1 MEFTDT
7 GIGIDPAIQDRIF
20 EPFYQGDAD
29 VRRRPEGL
37 GLGLAISRS
46 IAEAHGGRL
55 SLQSPGPGQGSTFRL
70 ELATVPAE
78 ATTSP
83 EPITPPSIPPGRS
96 GLNVLLV
103 EDNQETLRYLTLML
117 KKRNYNVVPV
127 DRVSAALA
135 AAGEAQFDLL
145 ISDIELP
152 DGTGLEL
159 IHGLGG
165 GRTLP
170 GIAISG
176 FGSEEDLQQSA
187 GAGFAEHLTK
197 PIDLNRLESA
207 IRRVTSP
214 VIAPPRRGRFGFARG
229 KRELRLPGR
238 FELRPSTAPVGGMP
252 VNGPHGC
259 GSAGGRS
266 GFFSAVR
273 MITPRSSGSSLRP
286 PGIAGTITS
295 WRVVA
300 STSCPRP
307 P

>member
-7 GIGIDPAIQDRIF
+7 GIGIDPAIHDRIF

-70 ELATVPAE
+70 ELGTVPAD

-83 EPITPPSIPPGRS
+83 EPIRPPSNPPGRS

-103 EDNQETLRYLTLML
+103 EDNQETLRYLTLIL
-117 KKRNYNVVPV
+117 QKRNYNVVPV
-127 DRVSAALA
+127 DRLSAALA

-159 IHGLGG
+159 MHGLGG

-214 VIAPPRRGRFGFARG
+214 VATR
-229 KRELRLPGR
+229 PGPGDSVSPAGS
-238 FELRPSTAPVGGMP
+238 PS
-252 VNGPHGC
+252 
-259 GSAGGRS
+259 
-266 GFFSAVR
+266 
-273 MITPRSSGSSLRP
+273 
-286 PGIAGTITS
+286 
-295 WRVVA
+295 
-300 STSCPRP
+300 
-307 P
+307 

>member
-1 MEFTDT
+1 MEFADT
-7 GIGIDPAIQDRIF
+7 GIGIDPAIHDRIF

-29 VRRRPEGL
+29 VRRRSEGL

-55 SLQSPGPGQGSTFRL
+55 SLQSPGPEQGSTFRL
-70 ELATVPAE
+70 ELGTVPA
-78 ATTSP
+78 AAATSP
-83 EPITPPSIPPGRS
+83 EPIRPPSNPPGRS

-103 EDNQETLRYLTLML
+103 EDNQETLRYLTLIL
-117 KKRNYNVVPV
+117 QKRNYNVVPV

-135 AAGEAQFDLL
+135 AAGEARFDLL

-159 IHGLGG
+159 MHGLGG

-176 FGSEEDLQQSA
+176 FGSEEDLQDSA
-187 GAGFAEHLTK
+187 RAGFAEHLTK

-214 VIAPPRRGRFGFARG
+214 FATR
-229 KRELRLPGR
+229 PG
-238 FELRPSTAPVGGMP
+238 PGDPVSP
-252 VNGPHGC
+252 A
-259 GSAGGRS
+259 GS
-266 GFFSAVR
+266 
-273 MITPRSSGSSLRP
+273 PD
-286 PGIAGTITS
+286 
-295 WRVVA
+295 
-300 STSCPRP
+300 
-307 P
+307 